1 MLGAA
6 PQDEWCQNWLGSHR
20 RRRGTRNPAR
30 RGPLSTPHLHSS
42 THMPSS
48 CRHWI
53 CCGIGG
59 IALCS
64 RGTATCSLSI
74 VPLVYTINSAAL
86 HHVSGDEMM
95 ERCTAYSTVA
105 SGASAEALIET
116 SRCFLATCCSG
127 KRAIGAARQAVPLSL
142 SGDGHLHAMV
152 SLRSV
157 WWCRAAFCCSAIATA
172 QWSCS
177 GGSQS
182 RLLSASFWRGLHLP
196 VYLGLWPVLGLTA
209 PHVIFVRIWRFGAS
223 KPEKNS
229 GLAGATVTG
238 VSLRKSQV
246 KVIHL
251 MGTSPKGQTYSF
263 TPPADL

>member
-6 PQDEWCQNWLGSHR
+6 PLDQWPNKVHCTNL

-74 VPLVYTINSAAL
+74 VPLVYTINSAVL
-86 HHVSGDEMM
+86 HHVSSDEMM
-95 ERCTAYSTVA
+95 ERCTVYSTVA

-116 SRCFLATCCSG
+116 SRYLLATCCSG
-127 KRAIGAARQAVPLSL
+127 KRAIGAARGRQCHSL
-142 SGDGHLHAMV
+142 SGDGHVHAMGEPLLCLV
-152 SLRSV
+152 VPCGLLLLGHCNCSMELQWRLAKSIIECVILAGSSFASVFGALAGPRSHRSACHFCKDLAFWSLKTRK
-157 WWCRAAFCCSAIATA
+157 I
-172 QWSCS
+172 
-177 GGSQS
+177 
-182 RLLSASFWRGLHLP
+182 FWPAGACHRGLAL
-196 VYLGLWPVLGLTA
+196 
-209 PHVIFVRIWRFGAS
+209 
-223 KPEKNS
+223 
-229 GLAGATVTG
+229 
-238 VSLRKSQV
+238 
-246 KVIHL
+246 
-251 MGTSPKGQTYSF
+251 
-263 TPPADL
+263 

>member
-1 MLGAA
+1 MVPKLARV
-6 PQDEWCQNWLGSHR
+6 PSKK
-20 RRRGTRNPAR
+20 TRNSQPGR

-59 IALCS
+59 ITLCS

-86 HHVSGDEMM
+86 HHVSSDEMM
-95 ERCTAYSTVA
+95 ERCTVYSTVA

-116 SRCFLATCCSG
+116 SRYFWATCCSG
-127 KRAIGAARQAVPLSL
+127 KRAIGAARGRQCHSL
-142 SGDGHLHAMV
+142 SGDGHVHAMV
-152 SLRSV
+152 SLCSV

-182 RLLSASFWRGLHLP
+182 QLLSASVWRGLHLP

-209 PHVIFVRIWRFGAS
+209 QHVIFVRIWRFGAS
-223 KPEKNS
+223 KPEKIS
-229 GLAGATVTG
+229 GPQAHVTG
-238 VSLRKSQV
+238 ARLNNVISHFSPQQLFLVHLLGARLKYKSD
-246 KVIHL
+246 IL
-251 MGTSPKGQTYSF
+251 
-263 TPPADL
+263 PAVT

>member
-1 MLGAA
+1 
-6 PQDEWCQNWLGSHR
+6 
-20 RRRGTRNPAR
+20 
-30 RGPLSTPHLHSS
+30 
-42 THMPSS
+42 MPSS

-64 RGTATCSLSI
+64 RGTASCSLSI

-116 SRCFLATCCSG
+116 SRHLLATCCFG
-127 KRAIGAARQAVPLSL
+127 RGPLEQRGRQCY

-152 SLRSV
+152 NRCSV
-157 WWCRAAFCCSAIATA
+157 WWCCATLCCSAIATA
-172 QWSCS
+172 QWNCSC
-177 GGSQS
+177 GSQS
-182 RLLSASFWRGLHLP
+182 RLLSASFWRGLHFP

-209 PHVIFVRIWRFGAS
+209 HMSFFVRNWRFGAS
-223 KPEKNS
+223 KPENFS
-229 GLAGATVTG
+229 GPQAHVTG
-238 VSLRKSQV
+238 ARSQTD
-246 KVIHL
+246 
-251 MGTSPKGQTYSF
+251 TSAMRTFLKYRVFLLSHIRISTQSIDNES
-263 TPPADL
+263 ARD

>member
-1 MLGAA
+1 MRL
-6 PQDEWCQNWLGSHR
+6 PHPK
-20 RRRGTRNPAR
+20 RGLPSKKTRTRNPAR
-30 RGPLSTPHLHSS
+30 RGPLSTPHLHSC

-64 RGTATCSLSI
+64 RGTASCSLSI

-86 HHVSGDEMM
+86 HHVSSDEMM

-116 SRCFLATCCSG
+116 SRSCFATRCSE

-142 SGDGHLHAMV
+142 RRRAPPRDV

-157 WWCRAAFCCSAIATA
+157 WWCRAAFCSSAIATA
-172 QWSCS
+172 QWNCS
-177 GGSQS
+177 GGSQC
-182 RLLSASFWRGLHLP
+182 RLLKASFWRGVHLP
-196 VYLGLWPVLGLTA
+196 VYLGLWRVLGA
-209 PHVIFVRIWRFGAS
+209 HRSA
-223 KPEKNS
+223 
-229 GLAGATVTG
+229 
-238 VSLRKSQV
+238 VS
-246 KVIHL
+246 
-251 MGTSPKGQTYSF
+251 MSF
-263 TPPADL
+263 L

>member
-1 MLGAA
+1 MARV
-6 PQDEWCQNWLGSHR
+6 HR

-116 SRCFLATCCSG
+116 NRCCLATCCSG

-142 SGDGHLHAMV
+142 RRRARPRDGEPLLCLVVPCGLLLLGH
-152 SLRSV
+152 
-157 WWCRAAFCCSAIATA
+157 CNCSMEL
-172 QWSCS
+172 QWRLAKSIIECVILA
-177 GGSQS
+177 GS
-182 RLLSASFWRGLHLP
+182 SFAG
-196 VYLGLWPVLGLTA
+196 V
-209 PHVIFVRIWRFGAS
+209 FGA
-223 KPEKNS
+223 
-229 GLAGATVTG
+229 LAGPRSHRSACHFCKDLAFW
-238 VSLRKSQV
+238 SLKTRK
-246 KVIHL
+246 I
-251 MGTSPKGQTYSF
+251 F
-263 TPPADL
+263 WPAGACHRGRRARS